1 MTTLLQSP
9 IKWSIL
15 ASVAYERNYLP
26 LSINSKGQKDKAGKP
41 WSRRKQ
47 HYKNFHTYFLS
58 SFALTTNP
66 IIILNYAC
74 IATCD
79 IKNRLRITFAEIGN
93 VKIVY

>member
-41 WSRRKQ
+41 WSRRK
-47 HYKNFHTYFLS
+47 
-58 SFALTTNP
+58 
-66 IIILNYAC
+66 
-74 IATCD
+74 
-79 IKNRLRITFAEIGN
+79 
-93 VKIVY
+93 